1 MHRPAAGLPVRAAAA
16 IRAQQ
21 KGQEARG
28 TQQHFASLLWFLQ
41 DVHGQ
46 VSFFLDQEFD
56 ACAFHLLTIPLTLVR
71 CNSFASNF
79 TGGTAQAASTSDE
92 RLSSKQ
98 IGRLGDKRGTAHA
111 GRTRLSRTSSGASA
125 ESASRVAKNRTDE
138 NRVGGVDEQGAT
150 AEVFGDEPGI
160 EFPPSLSES
169 AEGLVVAGIY
179 RIIVF
184 RYSNPPM
191 PSRERA
197 FFELLHQL
205 AMEATTSTFPLALR
219 PAIAREMARIC
230 RSDFF
235 NSTRRVDEEREDS
248 EVSRVRAKDLY
259 ALRNLGRSGGKD
271 SRIINAMNVKRK
283 SLHPHISVTRQEALE
298 ARSRMVAAV
307 VPAPMERLKH
317 SLDLIKAEA
326 TLSRSCLDV
335 HTDGGGGG
343 GDGERRHAMTRPPF
357 DVSTKGQGSA
367 GGLGLRA
374 ASAAA
379 GGGHT
384 TWTCH
389 QTLSPDRTR
398 IHRLVESNGR
408 RFLQQMY
415 TREIRRATY
424 SGDHKHWA
432 RSLTAKQAVGGQD
445 AADASTGASDLQQ
458 QPDASQAQPDPVAPR
473 VPHYLVGSETE
484 ILRQAIDDHRTALMV
499 ADNDKQKHLIA
510 SLHAA
515 HAAAKLLR
523 KTERAKKRAREEN
536 LKKKMSTMQEREAAM
551 RATLSDS
558 NRL

>member
-1 MHRPAAGLPVRAAAA
+1 MEEH
-16 IRAQQ
+16 
-21 KGQEARG
+21 
-28 TQQHFASLLWFLQ
+28 
-41 DVHGQ
+41 
-46 VSFFLDQEFD
+46 
-56 ACAFHLLTIPLTLVR
+56 
-71 CNSFASNF
+71 
-79 TGGTAQAASTSDE
+79 
-92 RLSSKQ
+92 
-98 IGRLGDKRGTAHA
+98 
-111 GRTRLSRTSSGASA
+111 
-125 ESASRVAKNRTDE
+125 
-138 NRVGGVDEQGAT
+138 GAT
-150 AEVFGDEPGI
+150 AEAFGDEPGI

-179 RIIVF
+179 RNIVF

-205 AMEATTSTFPLALR
+205 AMEATTSTFPQALR

-235 NSTRRVDEEREDS
+235 NSTRRVDEEREDA

-259 ALRNLGRSGGKD
+259 ALRNLGHSGGKD

-307 VPAPMERLKH
+307 VPAPMERLKN

-335 HTDGGGGG
+335 HTNGGGGG
-343 GDGERRHAMTRPPF
+343 GERRQAMTRPPF
-357 DVSTKGQGSA
+357 DGAFNTGSTKGLGAA

-415 TREIRRATY
+415 TREIRRATG
-424 SGDHKHWA
+424 SGDHEHWA
-432 RSLTAKQAVGGQD
+432 RSLLPKQAVGGQD
-445 AADASTGASDLQQ
+445 AADDASTGASDLQQ
-458 QPDASQAQPDPVAPR
+458 QPDASQPQPDPVAHR
-473 VPHYLVGSETE
+473 VPHYLVGSENE

-499 ADNDKQKHLIA
+499 ADNDKQKRLIA

-536 LKKKMSTMQEREAAM
+536 LKKKMSTMQEREGAM
-551 RATLSDS
+551 RATLADS
-558 NRL
+558 NRV